1 MRLVIDANIL
11 FAALIKD
18 SSTTQLLI
26 NDNLQLF
33 APEFLF
39 EEFAKYKDYI
49 LKKTHR
55 AKENFKEFYNL
66 LEQKITI
73 ISKDV
78 IDPFLEQADEISPD
92 PKDTVYLALCLAIN
106 SDFWSND
113 KKLKEKQDL
122 VEILTTE
129 EIINKVSSIKDEK
142 DLDK

>member
-55 AKENFKEFYNL
+55 TKENFKEFYNF